1 MSTKPRVQPEWAP
14 STTTGGRPCFTPANE
29 RRREVSE
36 CAMLA
41 LAEQQDRKEGRK
53 NASATCIVRFCVSV
67 PPLSCVLARDKT
79 RAVIQRLIRLFS
91 LHLRLMIPSLTRI
104 DLALNGSKGDLKR
117 SVTFFR
123 KEKGSFRWWM
133 IWRQCEACLKLR
145 QKLPRRDAYHRGRLP
160 THMGKSLTDARQN
173 SVSDEGKRQH
183 ICIVFDHVRVHSKF
197 EPSSIANCQ

>member
-1 MSTKPRVQPEWAP
+1 M
-14 STTTGGRPCFTPANE
+14 
-29 RRREVSE
+29 SE

-41 LAEQQDRKEGRK
+41 LAEQQGRKEGRK

-133 IWRQCEACLKLR
+133 IWRQCEACLRLR